1 MKPIIVLTEI
11 SAALVLAGSIFI
23 PTLVWGNT
31 IEDTHRF
38 RLGIYE
44 QDIDVTGTATR
55 DPLPEISLDFD
66 KVLGM
71 EDSSQTIF
79 LGYQW
84 RFKEKWS
91 LQAYYSQLDVTGKKI
106 ATKDFNFDGEEY
118 TAGVLLESSF
128 DLDTYLLAV
137 SYSFV
142 RDTKKEF
149 GVGFGLHAFD
159 IDSSIGAVVQVDG
172 LQKQGAQ
179 ASAEVLAPLPNIRAF
194 GTYMINPKWEVSAT
208 GGWLSFSYED
218 YSGGYLFLNLY
229 TEYRFTERFGM
240 GFSLQVANIDVD
252 VEDSNS
258 KKEFEIDLYGPSIYL
273 TYGF

>member
-1 MKPIIVLTEI
+1 MNPRTVLTKI
-11 SAALVLAGSIFI
+11 SAALALGGSILI

-44 QDIDVTGTATR
+44 QDIDINGTVTK
-55 DPLPEISLDFD
+55 DPFPEISLDFD

-91 LQAYYSQLDVTGKKI
+91 LQAYYSQLEATGKKI
-106 ATKDFNFDGEEY
+106 ATKDFNYDGEEY
-118 TAGVLLESSF
+118 TAGVLLESDF
-128 DLDTYLLAV
+128 DLDTYLLAA

-142 RDTKKEF
+142 KDAKKEF
-149 GVGFGLHAFD
+149 GVGFGLHIFD
-159 IDSSIGAVVQVDG
+159 IDSTIGAVVRVEGVQE
-172 LQKQGAQ
+172 QGTRS
-179 ASAEVLAPLPNIRAF
+179 SAEVLAPLPNFRAF

-218 YSGGYLFLNLY
+218 YSGGYLFLNLH
-229 TEYRFTERFGM
+229 TEYRFTDRFGM
-240 GFSLQVANIDVD
+240 GFSFQIADIDVD
-252 VEDSNS
+252 VEDSDT